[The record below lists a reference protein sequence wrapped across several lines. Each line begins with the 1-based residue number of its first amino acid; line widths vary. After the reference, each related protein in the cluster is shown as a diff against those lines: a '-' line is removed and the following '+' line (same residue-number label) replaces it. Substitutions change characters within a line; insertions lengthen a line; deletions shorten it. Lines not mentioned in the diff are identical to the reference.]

1 MKVVILA
8 GGYGTRLTEYTNDIP
23 KPMIKIG
30 KEPILTHIMRIF
42 SAFGCNDFIIASG
55 YKQEVIF
62 DYYKDSI
69 KIQKEFPNLEIVDTG
84 KDTMTG
90 GRILK
95 LKPYFDENENFFMT
109 YGDGLSNVDLN
120 KLKKFHDSHGKL
132 ATVTAVHPPV
142 RFGELKI
149 ENDKVLKFEEKPK
162 SESTWINGGFFVLNY
177 KVFDYIQDDSTF
189 FEKKP
194 MEQLAKEG
202 NLMSFK
208 HEGFWKCMDNM
219 GDKMSLEKMLNE
231 NKALWKK

>member
-1 MKVVILA
+1 
-8 GGYGTRLTEYTNDIP
+8 
-23 KPMIKIG
+23 
-30 KEPILTHIMRIF
+30 
-42 SAFGCNDFIIASG
+42 
-55 YKQEVIF
+55 
-62 DYYKDSI
+62 
-69 KIQKEFPNLEIVDTG
+69 
-84 KDTMTG
+84 MTG

-177 KVFDYIQDDSTF
+177 KVFDYIQDDNTL

-194 MEQLAKEG
+194 MEKLAKEG

>member
-1 MKVVILA
+1 MKVVILT
-8 GGYGTRLTEYTNDIP
+8 GGYGTRIAEYTQRIP

-69 KIQKEFPNLEIVDTG
+69 KIQKEFPNLEIVNTG

-95 LKPYFDENENFFMT
+95 LKPYFKENENFFMT
-109 YGDGLSNVDLN
+109 YGDGLSDIDLN

-149 ENDKVLKFEEKPK
+149 INNKVINFEEKPQAK
-162 SESTWINGGFFVLNY
+162 AGWINGGFFILNY
-177 KVFDYIQDDSTF
+177 KIFDYIKDDTTM
-189 FEKKP
+189 FERQP
-194 MEQLAKEG
+194 MQKLVNEKR
-202 NLMSFK
+202 LMAFK
-208 HEGFWKCMDNM
+208 HEGFWKCMDTLR
-219 GDKMSLEKMLNE
+219 DKILLEQMWNE
-231 NKALWKK
+231 KKAVWKK